1 MINNQPLYDIQGY
14 TDNELYEILDLVN
27 PSDRVLE
34 AKILMEIHKYEN
46 INTKSARKLALFFD
60 EIYNHFFETEDDVV
74 EGFEFNPSGKDTNN
88 DGLDEV
94 QYTPGGYDVD
104 KAKKK
109 YSLQD
114 QLDSNATDN
123 TIRYREDV
131 IKDGELIAGDN
142 TNTAEYRKDIEE
154 RLSNATTSAEFF
166 DSFGKSGT
174 IDTTDDMK
182 TSKYREDNKDEPST
196 KKVGSMEIYN
206 QSNISPDKM
215 KKSNVNY
222 TQDLEYSRG
231 KLNPIMKETTKRII
245 SIDSQYRSDKRTFST
260 DFTFNLSD
268 PLKDVVSLKL
278 YSVQIPYTWYTIG
291 KAYGNN
297 FFYFKGRTPGLDSDS
312 GLHDVQIQIAAGNYT
327 PTELIDEVNT
337 SINILKASST
347 DIDLGTTNLSYN
359 SNTSLTTA
367 NIDLKKS
374 YNESSY
380 SIQFD
385 DSTIPSYMGFLDT
398 EYKLRNLRSIV
409 STYSPTEEFI
419 VTENNNYFT
428 VNVYQD
434 NISTINNSFDISLN
448 PSTYTRES
456 LITQLRTEL
465 SVNNK
470 LINTN
475 CSISSDNTYIDI
487 NLQLSRIINGV
498 KSTTKTE
505 IQFYDEQHYT
515 IDFSN
520 GIFSNLGSINISGNI
535 GDEISK
541 EFNIGISTK
550 LLTIPDILL
559 NSANNLNITVAPGTY
574 TDVSPTTSGSGT
586 GATLTIIAILDQ
598 ITSVTVT
605 NSGVGYSV
613 GDTLSVPGFGELSGS
628 IDDLIFT
635 INADHMAVE
644 TFQQQPICKIIT
656 KFRNGSTNTNYKNEE
671 IIHDIKLDNAE
682 RVVYEEN
689 QIYNLYDSIGIIIRN
704 YEHNNVKIFA
714 NTTISSTGTMILKIN
729 ADKQIWIRP
738 SSCFGFENKKYM
750 LNEFVSENESTEQS
764 GNYTI
769 TTNPFVFFTPNIP
782 NLRDNLNGIND
793 ISFSVPKFGSKNLTQ
808 YIDVINESIIAYDL
822 SNNNIFNTQ
831 QNTFITQENTEFD
844 NTTAYPPG
852 TYAYLQ
858 NNIFQMHF
866 NINKVFDESM
876 YILDLTGSIFL
887 DNQFGTFMANGV
899 PILNN
904 EMTILQNVVYT
915 ISAST
920 TFIPINANTIIFTL
934 KPKKNGNI
942 IVNGNENEDDIIL
955 TIGNISYVDGNN
967 SLVLGASD
975 VFKQINDII
984 NDFIKPAIINYKDP
998 ISNVNIF
1005 SNTQLIAVDTETG
1018 FDISLETSI
1027 QKGLVAKNYDIFL
1040 KDTDGKNLTW
1050 NSNLKISNSL
1060 TNDNHIDTS
1069 FNIIE
1074 NQPYVIYDS
1083 SGIKIEL
1090 NENQVDNS
1098 GNILNSS
1105 GNILESDGTVIDI
1118 NNNNIVVNGL
1128 IMYTVI
1134 PNGNVKLSGSGILEA
1149 QDVLQITRLN
1159 NIFRFKAI
1167 DDGVA
1172 TPTNQNDV
1180 QVEIPIGYY
1189 YRDQLLAEMNTQIN
1203 NASATYSNITGT
1215 SFELVKIDDKYRIKL
1230 VVNIKREYGTTD
1242 FNLVF
1247 FDNESF
1253 ATCVSGASSVQNTTW
1268 DTTIGW
1274 IMGFREYTTYDM
1286 SAPGTD
1292 EDTVVDNVNGN
1303 ILTIIGDTG
1312 LSTNL
1317 YNYFLICLDDYN
1329 QSHLND
1335 GLITITNSDT
1345 TIPLPSYANRSD
1357 FVCDPVTNKKVYNV
1371 TTGLTEKQIYSAQE
1385 AMNSADQENSI
1396 GTSVPTK
1403 SYGTG
1408 PFATDVFG
1416 LIPMKV
1422 SGLTNGS
1429 SYVEFGGT
1437 LQNQER
1443 NYFGPVNINRMSV
1456 KLVTDRGNLVDLNKA
1471 NWSFSLICE
1480 TLNKQE
1486 K

>member
-1 MINNQPLYDIQGY
+1 MLKNQPLYDIQGY

-46 INTKSARKLALFFD
+46 INTKSARKLAIFFD
-60 EIYNHFFETEDDVV
+60 EIYNHFFETDDDIV
-74 EGFEFNPSGKDTNN
+74 EGFEFNSSGKDTNN

-114 QLDSNATDN
+114 QLDSNATDS

-131 IKDGELIAGDN
+131 NKDGELIDGDN
-142 TNTAEYRKDIEE
+142 TKTAEYRKDIEE

-166 DSFGKSGT
+166 DSFGKTGK
-174 IDTTDDMK
+174 IDTTDDVK

-196 KKVGSMEIYN
+196 KKVGSTEIYN
-206 QSNISPDKM
+206 QTNISPEKM
-215 KKSNVNY
+215 QESSVNY

-297 FFYFKGRTPGLDSDS
+297 FFYFKGRTPGLDGDS
-312 GLHDVQIQIAAGNYT
+312 GIHDVQIEIAAGNYT
-327 PTELIDEVNT
+327 PTQLIDEVNV
-337 SINILKASST
+337 SINTLKASNT
-347 DIDLGTTNLSYN
+347 DIDLGNTQFSYN
-359 SNTSLTTA
+359 LNTSLTTA
-367 NIDLKKS
+367 NLDLKKS

-380 SIQFD
+380 TIQFD
-385 DSTIPSYMGFLDT
+385 DSTIPSYLGFLDT
-398 EYKLRNLRSIV
+398 EYNLRNIRSIV
-409 STYSPTEEFI
+409 STYSPTDEFLI
-419 VTENNNYFT
+419 TENNNYFT

-434 NISTINNSFDISLN
+434 NISTINNSFDISIN

-456 LITQLRTEL
+456 LITTLRTEMG
-465 SVNNK
+465 VNDK
-470 LINTN
+470 LVNTN
-475 CSISSDNTYIDI
+475 CSISSDNTYIDLA
-487 NLQLSRIINGV
+487 LQLSRIINGV
-498 KSTTKTE
+498 KSSTQTE

-520 GIFSNLGSINISGNI
+520 GIFSSLGSIDISGNI

-541 EFNIGISTK
+541 VFNIGISIK
-550 LLTIPDILL
+550 LITIPDTLL
-559 NSANNLNITVAPGTY
+559 SSANKLDITVAPGTY
-574 TDVSPTTSGSGT
+574 TNVSTTTSGVGT
-586 GATLTIIAILDQ
+586 DATLTIVAALDQ
-598 ITSVTVT
+598 IISVTVT
-605 NSGVGYSV
+605 NRGTGYIA
-613 GDTLSVPGFGELSGS
+613 GDTLTVPGFGELSGS
-628 IDDLIFT
+628 IEDLVFT
-635 INADHMAVE
+635 ISADHMAVE
-644 TFQQQPICKIIT
+644 TVQQQPICKIIT
-656 KFRNGSTNTNYKNEE
+656 KFRNGNTNVNYNNQE

-682 RVVYEEN
+682 SVLYEES
-689 QIYNLYDSIGIIIRN
+689 QIYNLYDSIESIILN

-714 NTTISSTGTMILKIN
+714 NTTVSSIGTMTLKIN
-729 ADKQIWIRP
+729 ADEQIWIKP

-769 TTNPFVFFTPNIP
+769 TKNPFVYLTPNIP

-831 QNTFITQENTEFD
+831 KNTFITQENTEFD

-866 NINKVFDESM
+866 SINKTFDESM

-887 DNQFGTFMANGV
+887 DNQFGTFMSNGT
-899 PILNN
+899 PITNN
-904 EMTILQNVVYT
+904 ELIDLQNVVYT

-920 TFIPINANTIIFTL
+920 TFISINANTIIFTL
-934 KPKKNGNI
+934 KPKKDGNV
-942 IVNGNENEDDIIL
+942 IVNGNENEDDVVL
-955 TIGNISYVDGNN
+955 TIGNIAYVDGDN
-967 SLVLGASD
+967 SLILGETS

-984 NDFIKPAIINYKDP
+984 NDFIKPSIINYKDP

-1005 SNTQLIAVDTETG
+1005 SNTQLTEVDTETG
-1018 FDISLETSI
+1018 FDISLELSV
-1027 QKGLVAKNYDIFL
+1027 QKGLVAKNYDVFL

-1050 NSNLKISNSL
+1050 NSNLKISNDL
-1060 TNDNHIDTS
+1060 TNDNYIDTS
-1069 FNIIE
+1069 FNMLE
-1074 NQPYVIYDS
+1074 SQPYVIYDS
-1083 SGIKIEL
+1083 SGIQIEI
-1090 NENQVDNS
+1090 NENQVDNR
-1098 GNILNSS
+1098 GNILNNS

-1128 IMYTVI
+1128 IMYSVI
-1134 PNGNVKLSGSGILEA
+1134 PNGNVKLSGSGILES

-1172 TPTNQNDV
+1172 TITDQNDV
-1180 QVEIPIGYY
+1180 RVEIPVGYY
-1189 YRDQLLAEMNTQIN
+1189 YRDQLLSVINEQII
-1203 NASATYSNITGT
+1203 NAPTTYSNITGT

-1230 VVNIKREYGTTD
+1230 VVNITREYGTTD

-1286 SAPGTD
+1286 SASGTE
-1292 EDTVVDNVNGN
+1292 EDTVVDKIDGN
-1303 ILTIIGDTG
+1303 ILSVIGDTG

-1345 TIPLPSYANRSD
+1345 TIPLPSYANRTD

-1385 AMNSADQENSI
+1385 AMNSGDQENSI